1 MSSAPLISII
11 TVCYN
16 SDQTIEETILS
27 VINQDYPAIEYIIID
42 GGSTDKTID
51 IIQKYENR
59 ISFWQSEPDK
69 NMYDAL
75 NKGLKRVNGNLWMA
89 LNSDDYLADTKVLS
103 IVARFYEKFGNQ
115 YGAYYGDI
123 LKKEAET
130 FRKISLFPVNYKLL
144 LASEHCSF
152 MPQPS
157 TFLIREVIAQVG
169 SFDLEYRYASD
180 YDYFLRVT
188 KTYKVKH
195 ISSVTTVFRDHEAS
209 ITNRLAEKMNEERL
223 RIIGHYQKQT
233 PIALSF
239 LYKYLSWGYYLI
251 INKRFPLKK
260 LFKRLSLPK
269 A

>member
-42 GGSTDKTID
+42 GGSTDKTLD
-51 IIQKYENR
+51 IIQKHENR

-75 NKGLKRVNGNLWMA
+75 NKGLKRVTGSLWMA
-89 LNSDDYLADTKVLS
+89 LNSDDYLANTKVLS
-103 IVARFYEKFGNQ
+103 TVASSYAKFGNQ

-123 LKKEAET
+123 LKKEVDT

-157 TFLIREVIAQVG
+157 TFLIKEVIAQVG

-188 KTYKVKH
+188 NTYKVKH
-195 ISSVTTVFRDHEAS
+195 VSSVTTVFRDHEAS

>member
-1 MSSAPLISII
+1 MSHLPLISII

-16 SDQTIEETILS
+16 SDKTIEETILS

-42 GGSTDKTID
+42 GGSTDKTLD
-51 IIQKYENR
+51 IIQKYKSQ

-75 NKGLKRVNGNLWMA
+75 NKGLKKVRGDIWMA
-89 LNSDDYLADTKVLS
+89 LNSDDYLANDTVLS
-103 IVARFYEKFGNQ
+103 AVAQSYSQFGTQ

-123 LKKEAET
+123 LKKEAHT
-130 FRKISLFPVNYKLL
+130 FRKISLFPINYKLL

-157 TFLIREVIAQVG
+157 TFLIRDVIAQVG
-169 SFDLEYRYASD
+169 LFDLSYRYASD

-188 KTYKVKH
+188 KAYKVKH
-195 ISSVTTVFRDHEAS
+195 ISNVTTVFRDHETS

-223 RIIGHYQKQT
+223 KIIGHYQKQT
-233 PIALSF
+233 PIVLSF
-239 LYKYLSWGYYLI
+239 LYKYLSWGYYLF
-251 INKRFPLKK
+251 INKRFPFKK
-260 LFKRLSLPK
+260 LLRRWASSKV
-269 A
+269 